1 MSTSPTKTKSN
12 ITGPDPF
19 GDMFTT
25 SSTSTS
31 PQLVSSKSALLGDNV
46 SSIGTDPN
54 TEDANFARCKLC
66 FQVVHNNRECRHCH
80 SLFCCDHLKNHL
92 KTSDA
97 CPICNKTPIQL
108 EEDFDHN
115 FLVQRIVNDI
125 SAPCPLGCGQKVQ
138 MSDAQNHSNVCD
150 KIKVSCP
157 MRKYGCSWSGD
168 RGQAR
173 VHIESSCAYF
183 AVKNV
188 LEAYEEKLHHREQ
201 LAQQQKKYW
210 EGIVLK
216 KDMQIMHLNRELQQ
230 AQQTISQ
237 WNTDHHQHSRLGGK
251 MFNHDSSI
259 PNSLPNGSNAFGGT
273 HSLFG
278 DSSSFDK
285 SHVSQLNDLI
295 ISPQNKST
303 LNHAGNNKPKPFDH
317 IVQKR
322 LFAQD
327 NVISMSPIN
336 GFNIMSDVVDSPDDD
351 QLVDEQHFVDRV
363 IKDMEEPSPII
374 LSIPSSNTHHS
385 PQESL
390 TPSNAQKYLLA
401 GGGVGSIKVWDI
413 NDADD
418 CKMSLKG
425 HTRFV
430 SALYTHKGKVCS
442 GSGDTSIR
450 LWDFESGECDRVLTG
465 CDGKVGALCSYG
477 DLLVS
482 GSKDGATNHKIR
494 LWNTDKSTC
503 VRTLQGHSDWINVLT
518 AHDKMLFSGSG
529 DRTVRI
535 WDLEKGKCLI
545 KYENPSFVLSL
556 YHHVDHNLLY
566 CGTYDGMIRT
576 WDLRVSQ
583 KVIRTVKAHASGV
596 LSLAHHDGMLCSGS
610 KDETIR
616 VWDYRT
622 LGASSANGSA
632 TSKQWENS
640 SHSVRTFVGHNNAV
654 KCLISYNNKYLAS
667 GSYDRTVKLWDV
679 TGSGNG
685 EEQDVSA
692 MTIETG
698 FKVYSLCTFNEEK

>member
-12 ITGPDPF
+12 TDPF
-19 GDMFTT
+19 GDFFT

-31 PQLVSSKSALLGDNV
+31 PQVKNSILTDGTAA
-46 SSIGTDPN
+46 IGTDPN
-54 TEDANFARCKLC
+54 TEDVNFARCKLC
-66 FQVVHNNRECRHCH
+66 FKIVHNNRECRHCH
-80 SLFCCDHLKNHL
+80 SLFCNEHIKNHL
-92 KTSDA
+92 KTSDT
-97 CPICNKTPIQL
+97 CPVCSKSPVSL
-108 EEDFDHN
+108 EGDFDHN
-115 FLVQRIVNDI
+115 FLVQRIVNDLN
-125 SAPCPLGCGQKVQ
+125 APCPLGCGQKVHS
-138 MSDAQNHSNVCD
+138 SDAQSHSNVCE
-150 KIKVSCP
+150 KLKVTCP
-157 MRKYGCSWSGD
+157 MRKYGCTWNGERS
-168 RGQAR
+168 QAR
-173 VHIESSCAYF
+173 SHIESSCPYF

-188 LEAYEEKLHHREQ
+188 LESYEEKLLHRDQ

-210 EGIVLK
+210 EGVVLK
-216 KDMQIMHLNRELQQ
+216 KDLQIMHLNRELQQ

-237 WNTDHHQHSRLGGK
+237 LDHSHHGHHSK
-251 MFNHDSSI
+251 IFSS
-259 PNSLPNGSNAFGGT
+259 NEGLHNGSAFSGT

-278 DSSSFDK
+278 DMPHSKNQLSP
-285 SHVSQLNDLI
+285 SQLSDLI

-303 LNHAGNNKPKPFDH
+303 INHQKKPFENV
-317 IVQKR
+317 IQKR

-327 NVISMSPIN
+327 NVVSMSPIN
-336 GFNIMSDVVDSPDDD
+336 GFNIMSDIVDSPDDD
-351 QLVDEQHFVDRV
+351 QLDDEQNFVDRV
-363 IKDMEEPSPII
+363 IKDMEDNHSAHESIV
-374 LSIPSSNTHHS
+374 LSIPPSASSS
-385 PQESL
+385 SS
-390 TPSNAQKYLLA
+390 TPSSYQDIKSDPRDLYLLA

-413 NDADD
+413 NEPEE
-418 CKMSLKG
+418 CIMSLKG

-450 LWDFESGECDRVLTG
+450 LWDFSTGECEKMLTG

-494 LWNTDKSTC
+494 LWNTEKNVC

-535 WDLEKGKCLI
+535 WDLEKGKCLV

-556 YHHVDHNLLY
+556 YHHADHHLLY

-576 WDLRVSQ
+576 WDLRANQ

-596 LSLAHHDGMLCSGS
+596 LSLAHHDNMLCSGS

-622 LGASSANGSA
+622 LGGTSSCV
-632 TSKQWENS
+632 TKQWTDN
-640 SHSVRTFVGHNNAV
+640 SVRTFVGHNNAV
-654 KCLISYNNKYLAS
+654 KCLISYNQKYLAS

-679 TGSGNG
+679 SAGGPQGG
-685 EEQDVSA
+685 EEQDVSV

-698 FKVYSLCTFNEEK
+698 FKVYSLCTFSE